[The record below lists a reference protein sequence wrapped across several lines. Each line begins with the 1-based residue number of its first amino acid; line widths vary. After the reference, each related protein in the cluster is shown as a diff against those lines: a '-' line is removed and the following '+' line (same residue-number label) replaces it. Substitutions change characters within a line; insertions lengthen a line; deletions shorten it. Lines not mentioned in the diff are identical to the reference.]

1 MAIGGVPDSF
11 KLLLNQ
17 APSLSEVCEHA
28 ITANW
33 YQLGIQLQL
42 DSVDLAN
49 IRKLPDENEK
59 LPRMYDIWLNKRG
72 ESATRQEL
80 LTALRSKAVAQNST
94 AFEYEN
100 YLKEMV
106 SLLNLHKTFC
116 QWWQLLGIQIIFS
129 LPMVCCLFV
138 ITLNIVQ
145 SNVFQLV

>member
-1 MAIGGVPDSF
+1 MAIGGVPDSL

-17 APSLSEVCEHA
+17 APSLSEVCVYA
-28 ITANW
+28 ITADW

-94 AFEYEN
+94 AFEYEK

-106 SLLNLHKTFC
+106 SLVNLLKTFC
-116 QWWQLLGIQIIFS
+116 HIKF
-129 LPMVCCLFV
+129 
-138 ITLNIVQ
+138 
-145 SNVFQLV
+145 